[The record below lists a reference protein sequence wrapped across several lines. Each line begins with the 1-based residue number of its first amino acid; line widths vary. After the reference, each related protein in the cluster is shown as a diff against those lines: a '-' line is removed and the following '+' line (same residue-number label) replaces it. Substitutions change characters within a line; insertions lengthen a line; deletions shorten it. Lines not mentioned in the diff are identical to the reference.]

1 MDSGIFYRRLI
12 GTLPAVGVHLL
23 VTLLVASVAA
33 ALVMLVWY
41 PYPYAHVAGGRE
53 LFLLLVG
60 VDLVCGP
67 VLTMVLFDRRKPVAE
82 LARDL
87 GFVVVVQL
95 LALGYGLHAAWQ
107 ARPLFVVHEVDRFRV
122 ITRADYL
129 GADVD
134 SAIASLPRKLQ
145 PALLAGPVLV
155 GTRPARDNDEHTK
168 VMMEAVVGGRDFS
181 QRPEFYV
188 EYDAKYF
195 QRVVPMARALS
206 RFVDHYPQTA
216 QDAEAVLEPHR
227 MGIEEALF
235 LPVVGRQYWIAIL
248 DKQGAVLGYLP
259 GDAFAVP

>member
-1 MDSGIFYRRLI
+1 MESGVLYRRLI
-12 GTLPAVGVHLL
+12 GALPAGGVHLL
-23 VTLLVASVAA
+23 VTLVVASLAA

-87 GFVVVVQL
+87 GLVVVIQL
-95 LALGYGLHAAWQ
+95 LALGYGLHTAWQ
-107 ARPLFVVHEVDRFRV
+107 ARPLFLVHEVDRFRV
-122 ITRADYL
+122 VTLADYL
-129 GADVD
+129 GEDVGL
-134 SAIASLPRKLQ
+134 AIASLPPRLQ
-145 PALLAGPVLV
+145 PNSLAGPVLV
-155 GTRPARDNDEHTK
+155 GTRPVRDDDEGST
-168 VMMEAVVGGRDFS
+168 VMMEAVAGGRDFS

-188 EYDAKYF
+188 EYDATYF
-195 QRVVPMARALS
+195 QRAAPMARGLS

-216 QDAEAVLEPHR
+216 RDAKAVLDLHR
-227 MGIEEALF
+227 IGIEEALF

-248 DKQGAVLGYLP
+248 DRHGAVLGFLP